1 MFAFN
6 ILMFISFILMLLSLL
21 VVQVYGIVDSY
32 REFKIWGQYSY
43 IAVICGL
50 LSTTVATIT
59 FMLAII
65 IYLFSEAL

>member
-32 REFKIWGQYSY
+32 REFKVCGQYSY

-59 FMLAII
+59 FMLAIT
-65 IYLFSEAL
+65 IYLFSGG